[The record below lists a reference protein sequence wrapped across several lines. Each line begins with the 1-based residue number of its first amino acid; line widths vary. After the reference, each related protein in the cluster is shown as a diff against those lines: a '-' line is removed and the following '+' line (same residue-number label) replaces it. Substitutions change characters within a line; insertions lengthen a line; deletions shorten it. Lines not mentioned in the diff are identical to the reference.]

1 MQTGAQRI
9 EAALAH
15 MVATGAQA
23 ASVADA
29 ACGVWRGVTGALSPI
44 IGKQGVAALF
54 KRSLHLARAE
64 HPGLSAVHDDADGLA
79 DYTALQ
85 EALSSQTSASAAAAN
100 SALLGIF
107 YDLLSGLIG
116 ALLTERLLR
125 SALDNPF
132 IDHAAQ
138 DPSP

>member
-23 ASVADA
+23 ASVAGA
-29 ACGVWRGVTGALSPI
+29 ACGVWRGVTAALSPI
-44 IGKQGVAALF
+44 IGRHGVAALF
-54 KRSLHLARAE
+54 NRSLHLTRTE
-64 HPGLSAVHDDADGLA
+64 HPVLSAVHDAAGGLS
-79 DYTALQ
+79 DYSALQ

-100 SALLGIF
+100 SALLGTF
-107 YDLLSGLIG
+107 HDLLSSLIG
-116 ALLTERLLR
+116 AMLTERLLR
-125 SALDNPF
+125 SALDNPS